1 MAVTKIWQVRG
12 WIGDVLSYVKN
23 PQKTDMALQNVLDYA
38 ANESKTEQGLFV
50 SGLNCDAETAAMQF
64 PLVKKQF
71 GKTGGI
77 IAYHAY
83 QSFEQGELSAEQA
96 HEIGMEFAKEVW
108 GKRFQVVVA
117 THLNSNCLHNHFVVN
132 SVSFVDG
139 KRCRAKQWRELSQIS
154 DQVCRNHNLKTIEIP
169 ENRRVPLPI
178 YKEEQKGKPT
188 RLNLAKAAVDEAIL
202 VSHNLQELSLHLRK
216 EGYIC
221 RFGANRKYWTISQR
235 DWQRPISLARMGAA
249 YTNEKIMDRLK
260 SPVKYAA
267 YSAYQKRE
275 LSYQAKKYKVK
286 ANRPKKK
293 AGGLLGLYF
302 HYCYLLGVF
311 PQRQKAQK
319 KRVKPF
325 YRDDLLKLNSITEE
339 ARFLCRNRIETKE
352 QLQAK
357 KELLEMQMK
366 ELAAERELCRG
377 TAYQKG
383 GSEKAKSAEREQIA
397 DLTGQMRTLRKQIS
411 LCKAII
417 NRSDEMKGKIREA
430 GARETRKPREKKK
443 AEREMEL

>member
-139 KRCRAKQWRELSQIS
+139 KRCRAKQWRELSQ
-154 DQVCRNHNLKTIEIP
+154 
-169 ENRRVPLPI
+169 
-178 YKEEQKGKPT
+178 
-188 RLNLAKAAVDEAIL
+188 
-202 VSHNLQELSLHLRK
+202 
-216 EGYIC
+216 
-221 RFGANRKYWTISQR
+221 
-235 DWQRPISLARMGAA
+235 
-249 YTNEKIMDRLK
+249 KIGRAH
-260 SPVKYAA
+260 V
-267 YSAYQKRE
+267 
-275 LSYQAKKYKVK
+275 
-286 ANRPKKK
+286 
-293 AGGLLGLYF
+293 
-302 HYCYLLGVF
+302 
-311 PQRQKAQK
+311 
-319 KRVKPF
+319 
-325 YRDDLLKLNSITEE
+325 
-339 ARFLCRNRIETKE
+339 
-352 QLQAK
+352 
-357 KELLEMQMK
+357 
-366 ELAAERELCRG
+366 
-377 TAYQKG
+377 
-383 GSEKAKSAEREQIA
+383 
-397 DLTGQMRTLRKQIS
+397 
-411 LCKAII
+411 
-417 NRSDEMKGKIREA
+417 
-430 GARETRKPREKKK
+430 
-443 AEREMEL
+443 